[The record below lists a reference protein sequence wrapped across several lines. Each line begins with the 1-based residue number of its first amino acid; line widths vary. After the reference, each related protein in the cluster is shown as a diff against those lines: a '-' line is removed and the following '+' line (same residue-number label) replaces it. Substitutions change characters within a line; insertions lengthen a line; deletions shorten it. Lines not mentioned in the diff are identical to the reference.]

1 MPSDKKC
8 RVLIVED
15 EAMISML
22 IEDMVLDF
30 GSEIVGPASKVDK
43 AMTLALEEPLDA
55 AILDVNVDGEAVFS
69 VADILLQRGVS
80 VIFATGYGSRGLP
93 DRFRGTPVLAK
104 PFSYADLAATLKTA
118 LADAPCDTASA

>member
-69 VADILLQRGVS
+69 VG
-80 VIFATGYGSRGLP
+80 IFCCNAGCRSSSRQ
-93 DRFRGTPVLAK
+93 GTDPGA
-104 PFSYADLAATLKTA
+104 SRTDSAAP
-118 LADAPCDTASA
+118 PCWQNRSPTPIWQPR